1 LHTTDFPGPSLSALV
16 RVHAPDHII
25 AQLGGTFAPY
35 TTMAS
40 VSAPH
45 RINPPGSTF
54 ARGELYLWWTPTWPN
69 NRVPSPGRR
78 AVVRT
83 VLTLAV
89 RMRTEARAQAALQ
102 GGELPFFMASGVWLM
117 VLGFVKHD
125 HHML

>member
-1 LHTTDFPGPSLSALV
+1 LV

-25 AQLGGTFAPY
+25 AQLGGTFAPF

-40 VSAPH
+40 VPAAH
-45 RINPPGSTF
+45 RITPPHITTF

-102 GGELPFFMASGVWLM
+102 GGELPFFMASDVWLM

-125 HHML
+125 QPML

>member
-1 LHTTDFPGPSLSALV
+1 LT

-35 TTMAS
+35 TTCAALPPLHR
-40 VSAPH
+40 VAP
-45 RINPPGSTF
+45 NGTPF
-54 ARGELYLWWTPTWPN
+54 ARDILYLWWTPTWPN

-102 GGELPFFMASGVWLM
+102 GGDLPFFMASDVWLM

-125 HHML
+125 EHML